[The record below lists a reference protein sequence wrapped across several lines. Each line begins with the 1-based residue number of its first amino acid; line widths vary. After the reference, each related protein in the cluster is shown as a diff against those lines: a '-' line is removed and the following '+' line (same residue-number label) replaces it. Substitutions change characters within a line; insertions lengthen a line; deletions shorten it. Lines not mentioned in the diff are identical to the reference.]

1 MSFASADQELH
12 ESFSADGGRPAPPGW
27 GGG

>member
-1 MSFASADQELH
+1 MSFASADQELQ
-12 ESFSADGGRPAPPGW
+12 ESFSADGRRPALPGW